1 MEQKKIRKRK
11 YLKKRILRNIFIVLS
26 ISMLAATGISYLY
39 FARVVREQKISD
51 ESWKQE
57 QVAGSLSFMVEDIR
71 NLSRSMIVD
80 DELQSIMEDSGELTA
95 FEQVKKKDTISK
107 KLRFYNSLRPYI
119 RGSFIEMENGE
130 DYSSSVSSQEKD
142 YLKQRMSIDELKT
155 YKGHPNWV
163 FSDPYLGTDAWDY
176 GEIICYRTPILDKY
190 SFGKKIGIL
199 YLEIALNDFMEAV
212 ETYGEEYENVCLT
225 GNEGLILYQ
234 ESPVEEPH
242 TIESLLKM
250 EDDWRRE
257 GVHRVDGGYL
267 ISKDIEDTGWK
278 LYTWITDTYLRERSD
293 FVLKFF
299 FLSFVLSLAAILF
312 STGRLMEG
320 IIRPIT
326 TLSQKMEDTH
336 YDKLVVQDMVHTGD
350 EIQTLYECYNDMVEE
365 IQRGIDQRFLY
376 ERQKKDM
383 EFDIMLSQINPH
395 YLYNVLNTVV
405 YLAAAG
411 KNKDV
416 VQLANLL
423 IFSLQE
429 TLRIGEKNVET
440 TVEKELEL
448 TRCYLKIQDYRY
460 PDSFQVEIQCEEVL
474 KNYSV
479 PKTII
484 QPLVENAILH
494 GILPSEERGTVCVCI
509 TREEN
514 MLCIRV
520 TDDGE
525 GISEEHLQLFEKGE
539 AIVYGNSERKHI
551 GISNVRDR
559 IRYLYGEPYGM
570 RIERLPERGTKV
582 TLRLPLRS
590 DTKEEKG
597 AF

>member
-1 MEQKKIRKRK
+1 MEQKKIKKRK

-26 ISMLAATGISYLY
+26 ISMLTATGISYLY

-71 NLSRSMIVD
+71 NLCRSMIVD
-80 DELQSIMEDSGELTA
+80 DELQSIAEDSGVLTA

-130 DYSSSVSSQEKD
+130 DYSSSVSTQEKD
-142 YLKQRMSIDELKT
+142 YLKQRTSIEALKA
-155 YKGHPNWV
+155 YKEHEDWM
-163 FSDPYLGTDAWDY
+163 FSDPYYGNDTWDY
-176 GEIICYRTPILDKY
+176 DEIICYRTTILDKY
-190 SFGKKIGIL
+190 SYGKKLGTL
-199 YLEIALNDFMEAV
+199 YLEIALGAFAEVA
-212 ETYGEEYENVCLT
+212 ETYGEEYENVGLT

-234 ESPVEEPH
+234 ESPEEERH
-242 TIESLLKM
+242 TIGSLLKM
-250 EDDWRRE
+250 EENWSRE
-257 GVHRVDGGYL
+257 GVHRVKGGYL
-267 ISKDIEDTGWK
+267 ICKDIEETGWK

-299 FLSFVLSLAAILF
+299 FLSFVFSLAAILL

-326 TLSQKMEDTH
+326 TLSRKMEETH

-365 IQRGIDQRFLY
+365 IQRGIDQRILY

-440 TVEKELEL
+440 TVDKELEL
-448 TRCYLKIQDYRY
+448 TQCYLKIQAYRY
-460 PDSFQVEIQCEEVL
+460 PDIFQVEIQCDEEL
-474 KNYSV
+474 KKYSV

-494 GILPSEERGTVCVCI
+494 GILPSEERGIVRVCI
-509 TREEN
+509 TREEE
-514 MLCIRV
+514 MLCIMV

-525 GISEEHLQLFEKGE
+525 GISEERLQLFERGE

-570 RIERLPERGTKV
+570 WIERLPERGTRV
-582 TLRLPLRS
+582 TLRLPLKMES
-590 DTKEEKG
+590 KEEQG
-597 AF
+597 QI